1 MKEIWFGE
9 GASCFVSCIRS
20 TFAAYSPMNY
30 SDQILEKARNIKAI
44 VFDVDGVLTDGGIIY
59 DNGGMEFK
67 RFNVKD
73 GQIIKYLK
81 KANILTGVITGRDS
95 QVVRNRCGELKIDKH
110 YHGIKNKLETYEKLK
125 EKWQLSDEQIA
136 YIGDDINDLPV
147 LTRCG
152 LSGTPADGHV
162 KVRERVDLVLHSR
175 GGEGALRELADL
187 VLEAKGLYED
197 IIKELI

>member
-1 MKEIWFGE
+1 
-9 GASCFVSCIRS
+9 
-20 TFAAYSPMNY
+20 MNY
-30 SDQILEKARNIKAI
+30 SEHILKKARNIKAI
-44 VFDVDGVLTDGGIIY
+44 IFDVDGVLTDGGIIY
-59 DNGGMEFK
+59 DNAGMEFK

-81 KANILTGVITGRDS
+81 QAGILTGVITGRDS
-95 QVVRNRCGELKIDKH
+95 PVVRNRCEELKIDKH
-110 YHGIKNKLETYEKLK
+110 YHGVKNKIEVYEKLK
-125 EKWQLSDEQIA
+125 SKWSLNDEEIA

-152 LSGTPADGHV
+152 LSSTPADGHV

-175 GGEGALRELADL
+175 GGEGALRELADM
-187 VLEAKGLYED
+187 VLEAKGLYEE